1 MSLWKQLRSVDE
13 MNALM
18 RNTLAETLDI
28 RVEAIDEESVTASM
42 PVDARTHQP
51 MGILHGGASVA
62 LAETVGSMSAAMA
75 AAQGTVCVGLDIN
88 ANHLRKVTSG
98 RVTGVAKPIHIG
110 RTTQVWEI
118 RIRDED
124 DREVCIS
131 RLTMAVIPGSL

>member
-1 MSLWKQLRSVDE
+1 MSLWKQARSVDE

-28 RVEAIDEESVTASM
+28 RVEAIDDESVTASM

-75 AAQGTVCVGLDIN
+75 AEGGTVCVGLDIN

-118 RIRDED
+118 RIRDEA
-124 DREVCIS
+124 DRDVCIS
-131 RLTMAVIPGSL
+131 RLTMAVIAGSL